1 MPGKL
6 NALWVV
12 FALFLISMP
21 ASAQDAANA
30 PDPTADLVNSLLDD
44 LDKKDAE
51 KAETPSPAP
60 AETETK
66 PEDKPPVV
74 EPVVEMKPKE
84 EPVKKEKTPPEPPK
98 SAESEKTPVDP
109 DEVVVTANRDREDR
123 FRSNRSVSVT
133 TYRNL
138 REQSPRT
145 TPEALY
151 ESPGTFVQETNYG
164 GGSPIIRGLVGPQVL
179 IMADG
184 VRLNNSVYRTG
195 PLQYFNLLDPYAIER
210 VETLRGPGSVLYGSD
225 AVGGVI
231 QVFPLTPRD
240 FRASPGF
247 DGGAFGGMR
256 SSLADRGMTYHT
268 HFDAGYDGFSMLG
281 GVTYKTFANLDGG
294 GSVGRQ
300 PYSAYD
306 QWSANG
312 SFVYRFSEGFFED
325 WSVKV
330 GYLLASM
337 KDVGRA
343 DKLDRNPPQ
352 GQVYDNDD
360 NLVYARLNMI
370 FAPINT
376 SGALTLS
383 FQNFFER
390 KITKKVEEDL
400 KSIISATKDE
410 TTVNTFGADLQMTTR
425 ILKDRMRFRYG
436 GMWYHDNISA
446 DRYEKAFAVLPW
458 DKLAAQNFP
467 DDSSYDL
474 YGLFLMM
481 EGEPLIT
488 SGGHA
493 LKLSGGSRL
502 HGTMAYAPAQER
514 AGTIEADFSHLGVVF
529 QGGIQYYYKDMVT
542 TAFTYSQGFRSPN
555 MQEAGMLGNTGDDY
569 HIPNNGLSP
578 EIADTFE
585 LLARY
590 QGYGFRASLSGYYTL
605 LRDIIKRENTT
616 YNGLE
621 EIDSLPVRHNV
632 NGDQGELIGVEG
644 EASYD
649 IGWGVSVNG
658 HFTYTYGREK
668 VDGGYEPLSK
678 IPPLF
683 GQFTLRYDMENVK
696 DYKFFAET
704 YLRGAAKQDRLSPK
718 DKTDNRIPEGGTP
731 AWWTLNVR
739 TGLVAND
746 FIRLGLAFENLF
758 DAKYK
763 YHASG
768 VWAPG
773 FNMLAN
779 VEIFY

>member
-1 MPGKL
+1 MYLKTL
-6 NALWVV
+6 AFLM
-12 FALFLISMP
+12 LFVLAGTFS
-21 ASAQDAANA
+21 AFAQDAGN
-30 PDPTADLVNSLLDD
+30 PPEDTSKVLDD
-44 LDKKDAE
+44 LLGKLDEAEAKPAE
-51 KAETPSPAP
+51 KAPPPVEAKV
-60 AETETK
+60 EEKTK
-66 PEDKPPVV
+66 EKPPVK
-74 EPVVEMKPKE
+74 EPVVEMKE
-84 EPVKKEKTPPEPPK
+84 TAEPARKAKA
-98 SAESEKTPVDP
+98 AETMETPVNP

-133 TYRNL
+133 THRNM
-138 REQSPRT
+138 REQSPRS

-151 ESPGTFVQETNYG
+151 EAPGTFVQETNYG

-195 PLQYFNLLDPYAIER
+195 PLQYFNLLDPYAVEHIEIM
-210 VETLRGPGSVLYGSD
+210 RGPGSVLYGSD

-231 QVFPLTPRD
+231 QVFPVAPRD
-240 FRASPGF
+240 FRQSPGF

-256 SSLADRGMTYHT
+256 SSLADRGLAYHT
-268 HFDAGYDGFSMLG
+268 HFDAGTGGLSMLG
-281 GVTYKTFANLDGG
+281 GVTFKTFSNLDGG

-306 QWSANG
+306 HWSAMG
-312 SFVYRFSEGFFED
+312 SFMYRFSEGFFED
-325 WSVKV
+325 WTLKV
-330 GYLLASM
+330 GYLMASM
-337 KDVGRA
+337 QDVGRA

-360 NLVYARLNMI
+360 HLVYGRLDMV
-370 FAPINT
+370 FRPIDT
-376 SGALTLS
+376 TGTLTLS

-390 KITKKVEEDL
+390 KTTKSLEDDL
-400 KSIISATKDE
+400 KTMISATRDE
-410 TTVNTFGADLQMTTR
+410 TTVDTIGADLQFTTR
-425 ILKDRMRFRYG
+425 ILEDRMRFRYG
-436 GMWYHDNISA
+436 GMWYHDAITA
-446 DRYEKAFAVLPW
+446 DSYEKAFAVLPW
-458 DKLAAQNFP
+458 DKLTAQSFP
-467 DDSSYDL
+467 DNSSYDL
-474 YGLFLMM
+474 YGLFLML

-488 SGGHA
+488 SNGHT

-502 HGTMAYAPAQER
+502 HGTNAYAPAQKT

-529 QGGIQYYYKDMVT
+529 QGGVQYFYKNMVT
-542 TAFTYSQGFRSPN
+542 TAFTWSQGFRSPN

-569 HIPNNGLSP
+569 HIPNDGLGP
-578 EIADTFE
+578 ELADTFE

-590 QGYGFRASLSGYYTL
+590 QDYGLRVSVSGYYTL

-621 EIDSLPVRHNV
+621 EIDTLPVRHNV
-632 NGDQGELIGVEG
+632 NGKEGELMGFEG
-644 EASYD
+644 EASYE
-649 IGWGVSVNG
+649 IGYGMSVNG
-658 HFTYTYGREK
+658 HVTYTYGREK
-668 VDGGYEPLSK
+668 VDGGHEPLSK

-683 GQFTLRYDMENVK
+683 GQFTFRYDLENIEN
-696 DYKFFAET
+696 YKFFAET
-704 YLRGAAKQDRLSPK
+704 YVRGAAKQDRLSPK

-739 TGLVAND
+739 SGVVVKD
-746 FIRLGLAFENLF
+746 FIRLGLSFENLL